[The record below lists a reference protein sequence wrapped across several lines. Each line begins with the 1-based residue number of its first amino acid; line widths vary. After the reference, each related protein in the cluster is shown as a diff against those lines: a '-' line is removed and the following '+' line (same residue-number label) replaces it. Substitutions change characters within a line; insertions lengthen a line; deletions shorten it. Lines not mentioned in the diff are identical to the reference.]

1 MARTYSPSIHV
12 ANDELRINR
21 HYVQKMRC
29 REEANSSYLS
39 CLEGRATTDNTTDV
53 GSATGISGC
62 AR

>member
-29 REEANSSYLS
+29 REVANSSYLS
-39 CLEGRATTDNTTDV
+39 CLEDNTTDV